1 MKFFYSPHYRSLQPI
16 VASSEFHD
24 LVHVLLSCQE
34 PPTLRELK
42 VKFPE
47 VSFDKTLDRLIA
59 SALIIRKNR
68 RYFLGFPVY
77 TEEDQKQLQE
87 SDGFY
92 QEALDWST
100 QEIADFIKSFTVTSA
115 ENKYFYGCLQ
125 GVEQGVVYSLTHET
139 FQMITYAEAPWPPT
153 LPAFFEANRQLQ
165 NLAVYDELMDLI
177 GDVDPVYY
185 LDQVSVIF
193 ERIRKNKKVR
203 SSIFLESL
211 QRLKIVSS
219 ELDFLLEE
227 INCDNLKNGRY
238 PPSEKYSFLQRLVIA
253 QLAIRTGSYNTL
265 FFNNI

>member
-16 VASSEFHD
+16 LASSEFHD

-42 VKFPE
+42 AKFPE

-59 SALIIRKNR
+59 SALIIRQNR

-92 QEALDWST
+92 QDALDWST
-100 QEIADFIKSFTVTSA
+100 QEIAGFLKNFATLSN

-125 GVEQGVVYSLTHET
+125 EVEQGIVYSLAHES
-139 FQMITYAEAPWPPT
+139 FQMISYAEAPWPPT

-165 NLAVYDELMDLI
+165 NLSVYDDLMDLI

-203 SSIFLESL
+203 PSIFLESL
-211 QRLKIVSS
+211 QQLKIVSS

-238 PPSEKYSFLQRLVIA
+238 PSAEKDIFLQRSV
-253 QLAIRTGSYNTL
+253 LAHLAKKAGSYNTF
-265 FFNNI
+265 FFNNN